1 MKEEEIL
8 EKLNKHLSEYKTEQD
23 ELEIKISYRPFNQ
36 VLLEERLSIVM
47 FIVKELNNMIDN
59 MTSVKMLVEI
69 NIEKYEELIKRSII
83 FSKDAWLERE
93 AYIEFLKI
101 IK

>member
-1 MKEEEIL
+1 M
-8 EKLNKHLSEYKTEQD
+8 
-23 ELEIKISYRPFNQ
+23 
-36 VLLEERLSIVM
+36 V
-47 FIVKELNNMIDN
+47 DN
-59 MTSVKMLVEI
+59 MTSIKTLRDI
-69 NIEKYEELIKRSII
+69 NVEKYDELIKRSII